1 MRITADGYEVT
12 DGEGVYEVLWKY
24 HNAECSEAVPHRT
37 TSKDVPRGFKIWKH
51 EAGCRNECVR
61 LNYNQ
66 WELLTEL
73 INKSR

>member
-37 TSKDVPRGFKIWKH
+37 TSKDVPRGFKIWKDL
-51 EAGCRNECVR
+51 AGCRNECVR
-61 LNYNQ
+61 LNYN
-66 WELLTEL
+66 EFERLTKL
-73 INKSR
+73 INQSR